1 VAKSSSADID
11 SLGAATHFTLRGVD
25 GKHHSLSSL
34 AGSTA
39 TVVVFIGNGCPT
51 VRAYEERLIRLQEAW
66 RTQGVQVVSINANNP
81 FLSPPDTF
89 DEMVK
94 RAGDRMFNFPYLKDE
109 DGAVAKGF
117 GAICTPH
124 AYVLNSKV
132 RVVYSGRI
140 DDSRV
145 GNKITSRD
153 LENAVADVVADRPVK
168 VTRTDPFG
176 CSIVW

>member
-1 VAKSSSADID
+1 MNAP
-11 SLGAATHFTLRGVD
+11 AAVPQFTLRGVD
-25 GKHHSLSSL
+25 GNHHSLSSL
-34 AGSTA
+34 AGSSA

-51 VRAYEERLIRLQEAW
+51 VRAYEERLVALQETW
-66 RTQGVQVVSINANNP
+66 GSRGVQVIAINANNS

-94 RAGDRMFNFPYLKDE
+94 RASDRTFNFPYLKD
-109 DGAVAKGF
+109 DDRAVARRF
-117 GAICTPH
+117 AAVCTPH
-124 AYVLNSKV
+124 AFVLDCDLKV
-132 RVVYSGRI
+132 AYGGRI

-153 LENAVADVVADRPVK
+153 LENAVADVVAGRPVT
-168 VTRTDPFG
+168 VARTDPFG

>member
-1 VAKSSSADID
+1 MGLSSSPDMKTP
-11 SLGAATHFTLRGVD
+11 AAIPEFNLRGVD

-34 AGSTA
+34 AGSSA

-51 VRAYEERLIRLQEAW
+51 VRAYEERLVALQQTW
-66 RTQGVQVVSINANNP
+66 GSRGVQVIAINANNS

-94 RAGDRMFNFPYLKDE
+94 RASDRRFNFHYLKDNN
-109 DGAVAKGF
+109 GAVAQGF
-117 GAICTPH
+117 AAVCTPH
-124 AYVLNSKV
+124 AFVLDCKLKV
-132 RVVYSGRI
+132 AYSGRI

-153 LENAVADVVADRPVK
+153 LENAVADVVASRPVT
-168 VTRTDPFG
+168 VARTDPFG